1 MNKEKIKQH
10 IIELRNKH
18 NNLEMEINKMVYT
31 KQPDEQISL
40 LKKEKLRIKDELT
53 ELEAKLKQSV

>member
-18 NNLEMEINKMVYT
+18 SNLEKEINKLVYT
-31 KQPDEQISL
+31 KQPEEKISK

-53 ELEAKLKQSV
+53 ELEAKLKQSA

>member
-18 NNLEMEINKMVYT
+18 NTLEMEINKMVYT

-40 LKKEKLRIKDELT
+40 LKKEKLRIKDEIGS
-53 ELEAKLKQSV
+53 LERKLEQAV